1 MIIMFIVF
9 LFGLILMPL
18 FALILHHFSSYDHNR
33 LNPITA
39 AVDLFRREF
48 NRQIIHKCPVLVYSA
63 VKDHKIGKATFE
75 CAVCLNEFQHN
86 DKIRLLPKCYHI
98 FHQDC
103 IDVWLLSHMNCPV
116 CRSKLTPDVPDIAI
130 PIDAATESTE
140 QQQEESNTVRVSEE
154 EVVMA
159 DEDIFRL
166 RELRMLDKFPLP
178 RSHSTGHSLAEN
190 EEKVEN
196 NHDDDVVLHLP
207 PAWSSK
213 RVWYRSNNNVERW
226 SLSMTHFGVF

>member
-1 MIIMFIVF
+1 
-9 LFGLILMPL
+9 MPL

-116 CRSKLTPDVPDIAI
+116 CRSKLTPDVPDAAI

-140 QQQEESNTVRVSEE
+140 QQQEESNTVDEE
-154 EVVMA
+154 
-159 DEDIFRL
+159 IFHS
-166 RELRMLDKFPLP
+166 RELRILDKYPFP
-178 RSHSTGHSLAEN
+178 RSHSTGHFLAEN
-190 EEKVEN
+190 EEKV
-196 NHDDDVVLHLP
+196 DRYIL
-207 PAWSSK
+207 
-213 RVWYRSNNNVERW
+213 
-226 SLSMTHFGVF
+226 

>member
-1 MIIMFIVF
+1 
-9 LFGLILMPL
+9 MPL